1 MKRTAAPWLRAALNG
16 LRTGIVA
23 SCLGMVGLAGMAHA
37 AASDNVLSPMLAPG
51 SKVDWLF
58 VFKLNTKSFPGC
70 GANAQRVCPFGG
82 TVKDEA
88 FGQQFVFASSANETL
103 QKGDGCIGDTAADPL
118 GATFG
123 QVYNGSYYYVVWN
136 DQFYSDPKIAGCG
149 DSCASPWG
157 HAKGMLAWTDQ
168 GEGFVLQVTTPSW
181 PAAGSKLFPRKT
193 DGNTLGCTKDD
204 DVKVSQHFFALKL
217 DKGDVLAV
225 LKALQNASVVTD
237 PKNKQLVRNGGP
249 ANVQKLVSALGSQ
262 SASTQMQRVALS
274 SGVGLISKPSKLHVP
289 PWQMVSAALGGV
301 PLRTATWWTAPEIAT
316 TDSTSK
322 VACWDSSLGTPGPV
336 AIATSG
342 QWGGTTFGL
351 KGGPGPDF
359 NHAKIGVSTGGNF
372 RFSIFGDMNQ
382 QGSLSGPNCGSSQNG
397 RGGLF
402 FVVENPKLADS
413 IGQLIKGDTA
423 PASAAP

>member
-397 RGGLF
+397 RGGFRL
-402 FVVENPKLADS
+402 
-413 IGQLIKGDTA
+413 
-423 PASAAP
+423 

>member
-1 MKRTAAPWLRAALNG
+1 MQETATSWLRKKIAG
-16 LRTGIVA
+16 LG
-23 SCLGMVGLAGMAHA
+23 LGLLVGFAGMAQA
-37 AASDNVLSPMLAPG
+37 AGPDNLLSPLLAPG
-51 SKVDWLF
+51 KQVDWVF
-58 VFKLNTKSFPGC
+58 VFKLNTKHFPGC
-70 GANAQRVCPFGG
+70 GTGVQRACPFGG
-82 TVKDEA
+82 TVQDEA
-88 FGQQFVFASSANETL
+88 FGQQFVFASSANEAL
-103 QKGDGCIGDTAADPL
+103 QKGSGCAGDSPADPL
-118 GATFG
+118 GATFD

-136 DQFYSDPKIAGCG
+136 DQFYSDPKITGCSG

-157 HAKGMLAWTDQ
+157 HAKGMLAWNDQ

-204 DVKVSQHFFALKL
+204 NVKVSQHFFALKL

-237 PKNKQLVRNGGP
+237 PKNKQVVRNGGP
-249 ANVQKLVSALGSQ
+249 ANVQQLVSALGTQ
-262 SASTQMQRVALS
+262 SASTQMLRIGLS

-301 PLRTATWWTAPEIAT
+301 PLRAATWWTAPAIAT
-316 TDSTSK
+316 TESASK
-322 VACWDSSLGTPGPV
+322 VACWDNSLGSPGPV
-336 AIATSG
+336 AIATTG
-342 QWGGTTFGL
+342 QWDGTAFGL
-351 KGGPGPDF
+351 TGGPGPDF

-402 FVVENPKLADS
+402 FVVENSKLSDS
-413 IGQLIKGDTA
+413 IGALIKGDTA
-423 PASAAP
+423 AAE